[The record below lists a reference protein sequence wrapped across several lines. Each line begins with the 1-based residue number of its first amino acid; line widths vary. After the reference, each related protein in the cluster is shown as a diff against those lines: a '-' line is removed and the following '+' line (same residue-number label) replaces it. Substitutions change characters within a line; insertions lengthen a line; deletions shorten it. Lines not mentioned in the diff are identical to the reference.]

1 MRILIA
7 EDDLV
12 SRRVLETTLIKGG
25 HEVVVT
31 CDGAEAWEALRREDA
46 PSLVVLDWMMPGL
59 DGVEVCQRIR
69 QMGSP
74 TPPYI
79 LLLTAKVNKADIVL
93 GLNAGADDY
102 ITKPFDRYELH
113 ARIHVGA
120 RVVQLRKRL
129 AERVKELEDAFAQI
143 KQLQGILPICSYCKN
158 IRDDRNYWQRVE
170 NYISEHSEAK
180 FSHSICPDCYES
192 VVQSQLARVK
202 AASSMKPI
210 DVPET
215 S

>member
-7 EDDLV
+7 EDDPV
-12 SRRVLETTLIKGG
+12 SRRVLETTLIKEG

-31 CDGAEAWEALRREDA
+31 RDGAEAWEVLRRENA
-46 PSLVVLDWMMPGL
+46 PSLVILDWMMPGL
-59 DGVEVCQRIR
+59 DGVELCRRMR
-69 QMGSP
+69 QMGSS

-102 ITKPFDRYELH
+102 VAKPFDHYELH

-120 RVVQLRKRL
+120 RVLQLRKRL
-129 AERVKELEDAFAQI
+129 AKRVRELEDALTQI

-170 NYISEHSEAK
+170 SYISDHSEAK

-192 VVQSQLARVK
+192 VVQSQLAK
-202 AASSMKPI
+202 MEAASSLKPI
-210 DVPET
+210 GGTET